1 MGMAEIVAWDE
12 QLMSAPADV
21 VYRILADYKTHH
33 PKILP
38 ESFSNFK
45 VVEGG
50 IGAGTVATFDIEA
63 GGRTRSMRIE
73 VSEPE
78 PGRVMVEKDLT
89 SSAVTTF
96 TVTPQGEDSSV
107 RIETRWQSAGGI
119 GGFFERLFAPR
130 ALRKIYEDEL
140 SLLNKYARE
149 QAKA

>member
-1 MGMAEIVAWDE
+1 MAEIVAWDE
-12 QLMSAPADV
+12 QLISAPADV

-38 ESFSNFK
+38 ASFSNFE

-78 PGRVMVEKDLT
+78 PGRVMVEKDLR

-96 TVTPQGEDSSV
+96 TVTPEGEDSSV

-140 SLLNKYARE
+140 SQLNQYARE